1 MGYLLE
7 SGVCVWVGE
16 VKRTLE
22 GEGVTASS
30 LSARRGMGDPVAS
43 FGGVC
48 VVMFVDG
55 SDVYWRDG
63 DGVFKLL
70 LLLRFLERDFACFI
84 VCSITLNLFS
94 KRGRLQDIS

>member
-1 MGYLLE
+1 MGMGYLLE
-7 SGVCVWVGE
+7 IGVNVWAGD

-22 GEGVTASS
+22 GEGVTASF

-55 SDVYWRDG
+55 SDVSWRDG

-70 LLLRFLERDFACFI
+70 LRLRLLEIDFACLI
-84 VCSITLNLFS
+84 V
-94 KRGRLQDIS
+94 